1 MRINM
6 RFVKIHHNTYEYKI
20 QKPNIIFQY
29 YHSNTHSDMYESDV
43 PDPGRSESS
52 MASDPPIVDSPD
64 MLESLRRET
73 VHLWETDN
81 R

>member
-1 MRINM
+1 
-6 RFVKIHHNTYEYKI
+6 
-20 QKPNIIFQY
+20 
-29 YHSNTHSDMYESDV
+29 MYESDE

-52 MASDPPIVDSPD
+52 LGSEPSIIDSPD

-81 R
+81 RYQQLITKIIQEIFTENCGERV